1 MHSYATPSSEKNI
14 KETNLRKIETILA
27 TDKTDY
33 EKAVEIRRIYPSSAA
48 FKSAYFHLI
57 KRDIYYEKKKD
68 VINSV
73 YKIIVSYEDQGLFAV
88 AKEED
93 KFKLKQADYKDTR
106 EIIKSYIEDPESY
119 KLNEFLDKQCITLDN
134 FKSAK
139 TYIEKY
145 LPELYDQFLIK
156 EAEDE
161 NRKILM
167 PIVNISDIK
176 LGIDTGYTSTGEQ
189 FDIYKFWQ
197 LNPFKVKDSDDMD
210 AEMRKYAKLHPKFK
224 EMSYVNKTKN
234 DLNGGH
240 KTLNYADHF
249 DTFVTILG
257 FDPDHKIKQ
266 YMDDNNIKSC
276 TLSCK
281 EFLINNYETRYP
293 ELDRNDVDN
302 IIAYM
307 DDEKIPYVIE
317 AMDRLIS
324 DYKFMKQASLIE
336 DCPVHEL
343 RRSKV
348 LTYTKG
354 E

>member
-1 MHSYATPSSEKNI
+1 MHSYATPSSEKGI

-27 TDKTDY
+27 TDKNDY

-68 VINSV
+68 VIHSV
-73 YKIIVSYEDQGLFAV
+73 YNTIVTYEKTGLYEAAKSEDRFKIPTAG
-88 AKEED
+88 
-93 KFKLKQADYKDTR
+93 YKDSR
-106 EIIKSYIEDPESY
+106 DIINSYIEDPESY
-119 KLNEFLDKQCITLDN
+119 RLSDFLDRQSITLDN

-139 TYIEKY
+139 TYIKKY
-145 LPELYDQFLIK
+145 SPELYEKFLVK
-156 EAEDE
+156 EAENED
-161 NRKILM
+161 RKIIM
-167 PIVNISDIK
+167 PIVKISDIK
-176 LGIDTGYTSTGEQ
+176 LGIETGYTSTGEQ

-197 LNPFKVKDSDDMD
+197 LNPFKVKDID
-210 AEMRKYAKLHPKFK
+210 R
-224 EMSYVNKTKN
+224 EMSYINKTKN

-317 AMDRLIS
+317 AMDRLVS
-324 DYKFMKQASLIE
+324 DYKFMKQASLVE
-336 DCPVHEL
+336 DCPVKEL

>member
-1 MHSYATPSSEKNI
+1 MHSYATPSSEKSI

-73 YKIIVSYEDQGLFAV
+73 YKIIVSYENQGLFEV

-93 KFKLKQADYKDTR
+93 KFKLAQADYKDTR
-106 EIIKSYIEDPESY
+106 DIINSYIEDPESY
-119 KLNEFLDKQCITLDN
+119 KLNDFLDKQNITLDN

-139 TYIEKY
+139 TYIKKFS
-145 LPELYDQFLIK
+145 PELYEKFLVK
-156 EAEDE
+156 EAENED
-161 NRKILM
+161 RKIIM
-167 PIVNISDIK
+167 PIVKISDIK
-176 LGIDTGYTSTGEQ
+176 LGIETGYTSTGEQ
-189 FDIYKFWQ
+189 FDIYKFWE
-197 LNPFKVKDSDDMD
+197 LNPFKVKDIDR
-210 AEMRKYAKLHPKFK
+210 EMRNMGKLHPKFR
-224 EMSYVNKTKN
+224 EMSYVNKSKN

-257 FDPDHKIKQ
+257 FDPDHIIKQ

-293 ELDRNDVDN
+293 EIDRNDVDN

-317 AMDRLIS
+317 VMDRLVS
-324 DYKFMKQASLIE
+324 DYKFMKQASLVE
-336 DCPVHEL
+336 DCPVKEL

>member
-1 MHSYATPSSEKNI
+1 MHSYATPSSEKF
-14 KETNLRKIETILA
+14 KRESDLRKIETILS
-27 TDKTDY
+27 TNKSDY
-33 EKAVEIRRIYPSSAA
+33 DKAVEIRRIYPSSAS
-48 FKSAYFHLI
+48 FKSAYFHLMS
-57 KRDIYYEKKKD
+57 RDRYYENKKD
-68 VINSV
+68 SINNIYS
-73 YKIIVSYEDQGLFAV
+73 IIRSFEENGLFEK

-119 KLNEFLDKQCITLDN
+119 KLNEFLDKQRITLDN
-134 FKSAK
+134 FKSSK
-139 TYIEKY
+139 TYIKKY

-176 LGIDTGYTSTGEQ
+176 LGIDTGYTSKGEK

-197 LNPFKVKDSDDMD
+197 LNPFKVRDMD

-224 EMSYVNKTKN
+224 DMSYVNKAKN
-234 DLNGGH
+234 DANDGFR
-240 KTLNYADHF
+240 TLTYADHF

-257 FDPDHKIKQ
+257 FDPDHSIKK
-266 YMDDNNIKSC
+266 YMDDNNIRTC
-276 TLSCK
+276 TLTNK
-281 EFLINNYETRYP
+281 DYLINNYQTCYP
-293 ELDRNDVDN
+293 ELNQTDLNN

-307 DDEKIPYVIE
+307 DDEKIPYVKE
-317 AMDRLIS
+317 AVDSLTKEYI
-324 DYKFMKQASLIE
+324 FMKEASLVE
-336 DCPVHEL
+336 DSHVNEL

-348 LTYTKG
+348 LTYTIKG